1 MELFETIKSLT
12 PLIRGGIDRFK
23 LGGSIVERFTKSL
36 TLNRDDRIRSV
47 HRINTAR
54 TAPHDQPCPVG
65 HEQGFG
71 SLPFFT
77 ENRGGKC
84 QSLPDSS
91 QTKHLKALIFHIRP
105 II

>member
-23 LGGSIVERFTKSL
+23 LGGSILERFTKSL

-54 TAPHDQPCPVG
+54 TAPHDQPFPDG

-71 SLPFFT
+71 GLPFF
-77 ENRGGKC
+77 
-84 QSLPDSS
+84 
-91 QTKHLKALIFHIRP
+91 
-105 II
+105 